1 MTHIVSETG
10 IAHLIRC
17 ADLEERQ
24 EAIQAVAGETDLGRE
39 ITPQRKDELR
49 RKKIFQTP
57 EDLGI
62 DPSTANASLLAARSM
77 ADLVEWSGGLYKVP
91 EQFK

>member
-1 MTHIVSETG
+1 
-10 IAHLIRC
+10 
-17 ADLEERQ
+17 
-24 EAIQAVAGETDLGRE
+24 
-39 ITPQRKDELR
+39 
-49 RKKIFQTP
+49 
-57 EDLGI
+57 LGI